1 MTTITADTGTTTPP
15 TQSIAHQAY
24 RRYRNAAPIKAD
36 DPQAQEKLAARIK
49 LLTDT
54 RNAMKAVNAAF
65 KLKAVV
71 TGNEKLRGFGLT
83 DEQIAAM
90 RGEAGPAFK
99 PWELQNLG
107 QNITHLERRLEDIR
121 AEAERAPAEDIE
133 GDGYR
138 VVENT
143 DLGRIQ
149 MIFDGKPDEATRR
162 ILKRNGFRWAPS
174 QDAWQRHLNANGRN
188 AVRHVRYALR
198 KAAEAEA

>member
-1 MTTITADTGTTTPP
+1 MTTITADTGTTTLSNE
-15 TQSIAHQAY
+15 TIAYRAF

-36 DPQAQEKLAARIK
+36 DPQVQEKLTARIK

-65 KLKAVV
+65 KLKAIV
-71 TGNEKLRGFGLT
+71 TGNEKLRGFGLS
-83 DEQIAAM
+83 DVQIAAL
-90 RGEAGPAFK
+90 RGETGPAFK

-107 QNITHLERRLEDIR
+107 QNIARLERRLEDIK
-121 AEAERAPAEDIE
+121 AEAARAPAEDIE

-143 DLGRIQ
+143 ELNRIQ
-149 MIFDGKPDEATRR
+149 MIFDGKPDEPTRR

-198 KAAEAEA
+198 KAAEA

>member
-1 MTTITADTGTTTPP
+1 MTTTTEDTGAILPS
-15 TQSIAHQAY
+15 TQTIASQAF

-36 DPQAQEKLAARIK
+36 DPQAQKKLTARIK

-65 KLKAVV
+65 KLKSIV
-71 TGNEKLRGFGLT
+71 TGNEKLRSFGFS

-90 RGEAGPAFK
+90 RGEVGTAFR

-107 QNITHLERRLEDIR
+107 QNIARLERRLEDIK

-143 DLGRIQ
+143 DLNRIQ
-149 MIFDGKPDEATRR
+149 MIFDTKPDEATRR